1 MRRIIF
7 ITGLPRSG
15 TKLLR
20 DLMNQHSMISIPRI
34 ETVLFPYLVN
44 KYGLGFDLNQ
54 PDNFELVKSEIEKS
68 TFYQNFLKHGLSL
81 DLKTAVQEA
90 DLITWALLFEALL
103 KFYGPKEYHEE
114 LIIGD
119 KTPGYIDHTDLL
131 LNIWPQAKFVHIV
144 RDPRD
149 YLCSVN
155 QVWNKNIYR
164 AANRWN
170 QTMVNLEHRERLNDQ
185 NMLTVYYEQLLEQPE
200 NTLISIC
207 NFIGINFEASM
218 LTLNESSELFG
229 DAKGSTTIV
238 RGNRQKYRQKL
249 SKQQIYKIEQLVCP
263 GARMHGYQLDNP
275 EVKPKKLSQL
285 SLLKHKYTD
294 GLNALMFHIRN
305 KGLLNGS
312 KYFFKLNQTNIKRS
326 L

>member
-1 MRRIIF
+1 MRHIIF

-20 DLMNQHSMISIPRI
+20 DLMNQHSLISIPRI

-44 KYGLGFDLNQ
+44 KYGLQFDLKKTE
-54 PDNFELVKSEIEKS
+54 NFEMVKSEIERS
-68 TFYQNFLKHGLSL
+68 TFYQNFLKHGLRMDL
-81 DLKTAVQEA
+81 DTIAQEA
-90 DLITWALLFEALL
+90 DKINWACLFEELL
-103 KFYGPKEYHEE
+103 KFYGPKEYKKE

-131 LNIWPQAKFVHIV
+131 LNIWPEAKFIHIV

-170 QTMVNLEHRERLNDQ
+170 KTIMNLEQRQRLNAQ
-185 NMLTVYYEQLLEQPE
+185 NMHTVYYEHLLEQPVE
-200 NTLISIC
+200 TLTSIC
-207 NFIGINFEASM
+207 QYLGIDFEDSM
-218 LTLNESSELFG
+218 LTLEESSELFG
-229 DAKGSTTIV
+229 DAKGSTAIV
-238 RGNRQKYRQKL
+238 RGNQQKYRQKL
-249 SKQQIYKIEQLVCP
+249 SKKQIYKIEQLVCS
-263 GARMHGYQLDNP
+263 GARVHGYQLDNP
-275 EVKPKKLSQL
+275 EIKLKKLSRL
-285 SLLKHKYTD
+285 ALLRHKYMD
-294 GLNALMFHIRN
+294 GLNALKFHIRN
-305 KGLLNGS
+305 KGLLDGS

-326 L
+326 